1 MFFWPT
7 TGDPLTSRSGAFMHR
22 EPRMLT
28 FSNWQ
33 KLMGR
38 NSSRSTLA
46 SQALFSFPHWPQE
59 ADDRPNSCCRTFQ
72 TTRNMLAIHSPE
84 HFKKGGKTH
93 DANGS
98 LPEQSDHLGCCAPG
112 SRRYSRRFA
121 CKRGPAIRPG

>member
-38 NSSRSTLA
+38 NSPRSMLA
-46 SQALFSFPHWPQE
+46 SPAPFLFPLRLQRRGEELLW
-59 ADDRPNSCCRTFQ
+59 
-72 TTRNMLAIHSPE
+72 
-84 HFKKGGKTH
+84 
-93 DANGS
+93 GS
-98 LPEQSDHLGCCAPG
+98 LALSNRL
-112 SRRYSRRFA
+112 
-121 CKRGPAIRPG
+121 